1 MRTPRTCTSAIRARV
16 VSRPFSGHV
25 TAGYGWH
32 IANQPKAM
40 APVFTDTKLLARR
53 PKEAS
58 P

>member
-1 MRTPRTCTSAIRARV
+1 MPRSSA
-16 VSRPFSGHV
+16 RPFSDHA

-40 APVFTDTKLLARR
+40 APVFIDTKLPARR